1 LEAGGIGA
9 AASGAGT
16 EKRKQFWHGLEG
28 GGLARLLVRSTL
40 RGGRVFVG
48 GVREPS
54 SVSSYMARYGRT
66 KAPPVTFERVVP
78 SGTLFTCVGLFAA
91 ILRGQ
96 NMEPLFTADCACP
109 TRLNSRLYCE
119 RPAAAVF
126 LVVVALGSRV

>member
-9 AASGAGT
+9 AASGAAT
-16 EKRKQFWHGLEG
+16 EKGKQFWHGLEG

-40 RGGRVFVG
+40 RGVRVFVG

-78 SGTLFTCVGLFAA
+78 SGTPFTCVGLFAA
-91 ILRGQ
+91 IFGEK
-96 NMEPLFTADCACP
+96 MEPLFTADGACP
-109 TRLNSRLYCE
+109 TRLESRVFRV
-119 RPAAAVF
+119 RPTAAV
-126 LVVVALGSRV
+126 